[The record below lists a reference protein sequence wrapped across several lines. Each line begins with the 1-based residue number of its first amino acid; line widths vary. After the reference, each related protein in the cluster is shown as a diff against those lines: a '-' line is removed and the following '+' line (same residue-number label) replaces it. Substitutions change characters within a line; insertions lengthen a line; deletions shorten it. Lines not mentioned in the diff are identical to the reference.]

1 MGCSAVA
8 LPAARSSAHLILNP
22 HFSSTLCTTME
33 PNLCVSVLQT
43 PPAAFKQ
50 GTLIKCKAAFS
61 EIDWK
66 KKCTASTWSSFYLN
80 IKVSLSE
87 LILLVCT
94 CLTRTI
100 FFHLVKTKEFRS
112 FCKLTL
118 PSLCCIF
125 VDILATFLP
134 VLIGLST

>member
-1 MGCSAVA
+1 MALTSA
-8 LPAARSSAHLILNP
+8 PSTAHLMLNP
-22 HFSSTLCTTME
+22 HFSTLCTTRK
-33 PNLCVSVLQT
+33 PSLCVSVFQT
-43 PPAAFKQ
+43 PPPACKQ
-50 GTLIKCKAAFS
+50 DILIKCKAAF
-61 EIDWK
+61 K
-66 KKCTASTWSSFYLN
+66 KLIEKCTPSTWSSFYLN

-118 PSLCCIF
+118 PSLCCILLTYWQHSF
-125 VDILATFLP
+125 QFKLD
-134 VLIGLST
+134 

>member
-1 MGCSAVA
+1 MQHFGPHISTEHCTPYVKPTLQYTLHHQEAQPLCFSV
-8 LPAARSSAHLILNP
+8 PNP
-22 HFSSTLCTTME
+22 S
-33 PNLCVSVLQT
+33 
-43 PPAAFKQ
+43 PPAFKQ
-50 GTLIKCKAAFS
+50 DILIKCKAAF
-61 EIDWK
+61 K
-66 KKCTASTWSSFYLN
+66 KLIEKCTPSTWSSFYLN

-118 PSLCCIF
+118 PSLCCILLTYWQHSF
-125 VDILATFLP
+125 QFKLD
-134 VLIGLST
+134 